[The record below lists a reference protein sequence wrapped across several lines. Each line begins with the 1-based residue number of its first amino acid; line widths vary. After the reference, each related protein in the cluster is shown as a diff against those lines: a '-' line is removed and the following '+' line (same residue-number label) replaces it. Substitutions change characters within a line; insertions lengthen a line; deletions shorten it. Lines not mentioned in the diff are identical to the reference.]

1 MQNKTLFT
9 NSFKKFYLLFLGLL
23 INLLL
28 LNKNKNEINNM
39 LIQGEFYCEM
49 KFVNFPF
56 DEQVCF
62 VEIAMR

>member
-1 MQNKTLFT
+1 
-9 NSFKKFYLLFLGLL
+9 
-23 INLLL
+23 
-28 LNKNKNEINNM
+28 M